1 LSSVST
7 SPGSGQP
14 PTGPAPRSGGL
25 GWVREQFA
33 GAGLY
38 RPATGRLLAGVLAGI
53 ARRVG
58 VSPLVLRIAFVV
70 SIFLPGPQFLLYLVL
85 WIGMPQEQ
93 QTLP

>member
-1 LSSVST
+1 MST

-14 PTGPAPRSGGL
+14 PTGPTPRSAGGL
-25 GWVREQFA
+25 GWVRERFA

-38 RPATGRLLAGVLAGI
+38 RPATGRLLAGVLAGL

-58 VSPLVLRIAFVV
+58 VSPVVLRIAFVV

-85 WIGMPQEQ
+85 WIAMPQE
-93 QTLP
+93 TPARP